1 MFSTLC
7 LYFTLICSRA
17 FPIPFAW
24 YSSLR
29 AGVVSS
35 RFISERRRRFRVPKS
50 TGIYPLLPQRPLLS
64 VQMAT
69 FSFPYH
75 QPRDGF
81 WGDKTS
87 TLNFCEEDYV
97 MSYYCAEVCNTVTNA
112 LFLWFGYRG
121 IRDCLRYAHPTIF
134 FVTFVGYIIVGV
146 GSTLFHATLKYPMQ
160 LLDELAMIYTTC
172 FMVHA
177 TFAYKRSFGFSC
189 ALGLA
194 LMGLAWYITARYY
207 QTKDPQFHQDAY
219 ALLTAM
225 VVFSN
230 MWIMEKSVR
239 PALKLREGTRSKES
253 PVPTTQ
259 AIMVQMWIMV
269 ATGLSVFLGGFLVWN
284 LDNIF
289 CNTIRSWRHHLELPW
304 AVVFEG
310 HAWWHLSE

>member
-1 MFSTLC
+1 MA
-7 LYFTLICSRA
+7 I
-17 FPIPFAW
+17 
-24 YSSLR
+24 
-29 AGVVSS
+29 
-35 RFISERRRRFRVPKS
+35 FR
-50 TGIYPLLPQRPLLS
+50 
-64 VQMAT
+64 
-69 FSFPYH
+69 FPYH

-81 WGDKTS
+81 WGVKTS

-121 IRDCLRYAHPTIF
+121 IRDCLRYAHPSIF
-134 FVTFVGYIIVGV
+134 FVTFVGYVIVGV

-177 TFAYKRSFGFSC
+177 TFAYKRSFNFSC
-189 ALGLA
+189 MLGVALI
-194 LMGLAWYITARYY
+194 GLAWYITARYY
-207 QTKDPQFHQDAY
+207 RTKDPQFHQDAY
-219 ALLTAM
+219 AALTAL

-230 MWIMEKSVR
+230 MWIMEKRVR
-239 PALKLREGTRSKES
+239 PALKLREDTRSQES

-259 AIMVQMWIMV
+259 AIMTEMWTMV
-269 ATGLSVFLGGFLVWN
+269 ATGLSVFLGGFLIWN

-289 CNTIRSWRHHLELPW
+289 CNTIRSWRHRLQLPW

-310 HAWWHLSE
+310 HAWWHLMTGIGAYFYIVWRIWIHRCLDGDEATFELRWTSILSLPGKHLE